1 MKAEDVKKIA
11 MIGAGDMG
19 HGIAA
24 SCLLGGY
31 TVVLRDIDQKFV
43 DKGVAGIIKSLEK
56 FKEKGKITPDA
67 FAHALVRLIPMV
79 DLKEAVKD
87 ADFIIEAVPEKLE
100 IKKSVFAEIDQYA
113 PKHAILASN
122 TSNIS
127 ITEIASATQRP
138 DKVIGYHFFNPAILM
153 KLVEVIKGRGTSDE
167 SVQIGYDIAKKIKK
181 VPVIVKKD
189 SPGFIYNRIN

>member
-24 SCLLGGY
+24 SCLMGGY
-31 TVVLRDIDQKFV
+31 TVVLRDIEQKFV

-79 DLKEAVKD
+79 DLQEAVKD
-87 ADFIIEAVPEKLE
+87 ADFVIEAVPEKLE
-100 IKKSVFAEIDQYA
+100 LKKSVFAEIDRYA

-127 ITEIASATQRP
+127 ITDIASATQRP

-153 KLVEVIKGRGTSDE
+153 KLV
-167 SVQIGYDIAKKIKK
+167 
-181 VPVIVKKD
+181 
-189 SPGFIYNRIN
+189 

>member
-31 TVVLRDIDQKFV
+31 HVVLRDIEQKYV
-43 DKGVAGIIKSLEK
+43 DKGVAGIIASLDK

-67 FAHALVRLIPMV
+67 FANALVRLTPMV
-79 DLKEAVKD
+79 DLQTAVKD

-100 IKKSVFAEIDQYA
+100 LKKSVFADWISLRRSTPFWLRTRPISA
-113 PKHAILASN
+113 LRILPPPQHGP
-122 TSNIS
+122 T
-127 ITEIASATQRP
+127 
-138 DKVIGYHFFNPAILM
+138 K
-153 KLVEVIKGRGTSDE
+153 
-167 SVQIGYDIAKKIKK
+167 
-181 VPVIVKKD
+181 
-189 SPGFIYNRIN
+189 